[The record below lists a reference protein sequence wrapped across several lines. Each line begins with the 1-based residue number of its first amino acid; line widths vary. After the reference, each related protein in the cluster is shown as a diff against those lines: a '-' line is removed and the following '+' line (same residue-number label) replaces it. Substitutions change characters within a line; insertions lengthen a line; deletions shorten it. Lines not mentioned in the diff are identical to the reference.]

1 MSTPVLTLTH
11 GGIAVDLPAGW
22 EARARTQPPSDPG
35 RTGNVLLHAATVPLP
50 TSRGDFGSG
59 VVETLG
65 PNDVFVA
72 LFEYDEADATK
83 ALFAAEGLP
92 VPRPSDFSRAV
103 LQRTQLD
110 HSGAQFFFTATGRPF
125 CLHVVLGSHSRR
137 AAGATVVGRLLE
149 RLRIGAKP

>member
-1 MSTPVLTLTH
+1 MLTH

-22 EARARTQPPSDPG
+22 EARARTQPPSEPG
-35 RTGNVLLHAATVPLP
+35 ATGNVLLHAATVPLP
-50 TSRGDFGSG
+50 AARGDFGSG

-65 PNDVFVA
+65 PDDVFVS
-72 LFEYDEADATK
+72 LFEYDRADATRV
-83 ALFAAEGLP
+83 LFAEKGLP

-110 HSGAQFFFTATGRPF
+110 HSGAQFFFATAGRPF

-137 AAGATVVGRLLE
+137 SAGATVVGRLLQ
-149 RLRIGAKP
+149 RTTIGAKP

>member
-1 MSTPVLTLTH
+1 MLTH

-22 EARARTQPPSDPG
+22 EARARTQPPSEPG
-35 RTGNVLLHAATVPLP
+35 ATGNVLLHAATVPLP
-50 TSRGDFGSG
+50 AARGDFGSG

-65 PNDVFVA
+65 PDDVFVS
-72 LFEYDEADATK
+72 LFEYDQADATRV
-83 ALFAAEGLP
+83 LFAEKGLP

-110 HSGAQFFFTATGRPF
+110 HSGAQFFFATAGRPF

-137 AAGATVVGRLLE
+137 SAGATVVGRLLQ
-149 RLRIGAKP
+149 RTTIGAKP